1 VSARAGLVAA
11 AKIARSRAE
20 VSSPEHRGVLLGDA
34 MLHIS
39 PVSLV

>member
-20 VSSPEHRGVLLGDA
+20 VSSPEHRLLGIA